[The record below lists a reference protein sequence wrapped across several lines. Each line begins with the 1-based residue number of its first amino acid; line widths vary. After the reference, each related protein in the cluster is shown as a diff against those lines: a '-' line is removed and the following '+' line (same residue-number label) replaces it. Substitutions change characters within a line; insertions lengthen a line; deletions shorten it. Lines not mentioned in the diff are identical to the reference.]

1 MEHFTSLA
9 KSLVLATLQLSV
21 NKKMNNTTYS
31 LYAAFFFSLLMSN
44 SWSNTVRKRGR
55 PRLWFKGS
63 RET

>member
-44 SWSNTVRKRGR
+44 SWSNTVRYVM
-55 PRLWFKGS
+55 
-63 RET
+63 